1 MCLIVMFSPSI
12 ILKGKQ
18 NDCVNVC
25 FNLKPAL
32 CIQIVTCAKITFA
45 AIAYPHPPQKKNSCR
60 RLAFP
65 PPRKN
70 PAEVVDEKKLSTS

>member
-45 AIAYPHPPQKKNSCR
+45 AIAYPHPPKKNSCR